1 MHHPKLVVSASI
13 LVAAALACGG
23 SDDRTPP
30 ADVEREI
37 ADAVA
42 DATGAAPSTDST
54 PCEILDDELLR
65 AALDV
70 PADAEI
76 SRSPSRH
83 APHPLCTVTWP
94 KPNAAEI
101 DEQRAARMME
111 AMQARL
117 RGEEV
122 EMPSFRTQDEVS
134 LTLYEPPFD
143 DPAAARAAFESA
155 MRSLAGGITGSHED
169 VEVTFQA
176 DLVPVE
182 GVGDE
187 AMWAAKLRQL
197 SVVDGTRIFHVGV
210 NTGAEPDAE
219 LETAKEVARRVAA
232 EL

>member
-1 MHHPKLVVSASI
+1 MPHPKLVVSASI
-13 LVAAALACGG
+13 LAAVALACGG

-30 ADVEREI
+30 ADVERTV

-54 PCEILDDELLR
+54 PCEILDDELL
-65 AALDV
+65 AAVFEV
-70 PADAEI
+70 PAGTEI

-83 APHPLCTVTWP
+83 SPHPLCTVTWP

-111 AMQARL
+111 AMQARM

-122 EMPSFRTQDEVS
+122 EMPSFRSENEVS

-143 DPAAARAAFESA
+143 DPPAARSAFESA

-187 AMWAAKLRQL
+187 AMWAAQLRQL
-197 SVVDGTRIFHVGV
+197 SVVDGRRILHVAV
-210 NTGAEPDAE
+210 NTGAEFEADRAKAE
-219 LETAKEVARRVAA
+219 EVARRVAA